1 MLIAVGSKDGS
12 KREVKLFVVESD
24 TVVWDVRGSV
34 YTSSSLL
41 SSVSNLSGTCLE
53 VEDFLDDSSEASC
66 LDASLGGVGLVGF
79 VWGGEGPFPTC
90 A

>member
-1 MLIAVGSKDGS
+1 M
-12 KREVKLFVVESD
+12 VESD
-24 TVVWDVRGSV
+24 AVVWDVRESV

-53 VEDFLDDSSEASC
+53 VEVFLDDSSEASC
-66 LDASLGGVGLVGF
+66 LETSLGGVGFVGF

-90 A
+90 AWGA